1 MNRIRP
7 LIGVFVVLIT
17 FILLNDALICGF
29 ANAFTFFRDD
39 NRLELYE
46 NTYKNKIDSLEKTIS
61 EYEKSMKELRIY
73 EGTSHVLAKSG
84 IRNIYDIYDYV
95 MINTTSKTS
104 VGDVVLNEDG
114 LVGFIEEANKTS
126 AKVSLITNA
135 DKLSV
140 KVGSNY
146 GILSEYDKVA
156 GEFIIHNIDNYK
168 VVNEGDEVTTS
179 GLQDIEPDLPIGVV
193 TSVENKGVEKI
204 VHVKPHVDFKN
215 LNYLI
220 VKVK

>member
-1 MNRIRP
+1 MNKVRP

-29 ANAFTFFRDD
+29 ANAFTFFRQD
-39 NRLELYE
+39 NRVQLYDSA
-46 NTYKNKIDSLEKTIS
+46 YKKKIESLEKTIAD
-61 EYEKSMKELRIY
+61 YEKSLADLKIY
-73 EGTSHVLAKSG
+73 DGTTTVLAKTG

-95 MINTTSKTS
+95 MINTASKTN
-104 VGDVVLNEDG
+104 VGDVVLNESG

-126 AKVSLITNA
+126 AKVSLITSA

-146 GILSEYDKVA
+146 GILSDYDEVN
-156 GEFIIHNIDNYK
+156 GEFIVRNIDNYK

-179 GLQDIEPDLPIGVV
+179 GLQEVERDLPVGKV
-193 TSVENKGVEKI
+193 TSIENKGVEKI
-204 VHVKPHVDFKN
+204 VHVKPYVDFEN

-220 VKVK
+220 VKVR